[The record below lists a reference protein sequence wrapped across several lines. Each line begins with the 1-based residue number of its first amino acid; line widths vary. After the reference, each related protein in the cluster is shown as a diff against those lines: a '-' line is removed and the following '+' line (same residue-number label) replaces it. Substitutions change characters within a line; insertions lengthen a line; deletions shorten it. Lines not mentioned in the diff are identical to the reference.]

1 MSRKK
6 RPQVQQEQTRQKQES
21 HEQKEEKENP
31 QVQIQIPSNAPATTR
46 QRELLRLAVQREWL
60 YPNPFACD
68 HAKWK
73 NLTAG
78 EADQLL
84 AKWKNLT
91 AGEADQLL
99 ASLPRERLGILEREL
114 NEDQR
119 RRAEHGI
126 ARAIGR
132 GLEDVTRQ
140 IGHSI
145 DGGIS

>member
-6 RPQVQQEQTRQKQES
+6 QSQVQQEQTKQKQES
-21 HEQKEEKENP
+21 HEQKEEKENT
-31 QVQIQIPSNAPATTR
+31 QAQIQIPSNAPATTR

-68 HAKWK
+68 H
-73 NLTAG
+73 
-78 EADQLL
+78 

-132 GLEDVTRQ
+132 GLEDVIRQ

>member
-6 RPQVQQEQTRQKQES
+6 KSQMQQEQTRQNQES
-21 HEQKEEKENP
+21 HEQKEEKENTQA
-31 QVQIQIPSNAPATTR
+31 QVQIPSNAPATTR

-68 HAKWK
+68 H
-73 NLTAG
+73 
-78 EADQLL
+78 

>member
-6 RPQVQQEQTRQKQES
+6 KSQIQQKRTRQKQES
-21 HEQKEEKENP
+21 HEQKEEKENTQA
-31 QVQIQIPSNAPATTR
+31 QVQIPSNAPATTR

-84 AKWKNLT
+84 A
-91 AGEADQLL
+91 
-99 ASLPRERLGILEREL
+99 SLPRERLGILEREL
-114 NEDQR
+114 NEQQR

>member
-1 MSRKK
+1 MGRKK
-6 RPQVQQEQTRQKQES
+6 QSQVQQKHTRQNQES
-21 HEQKEEKENP
+21 HEQKEEKENT
-31 QVQIQIPSNAPATTR
+31 QAQIQIPSNAPATTR

-84 AKWKNLT
+84 A
-91 AGEADQLL
+91 
-99 ASLPRERLGILEREL
+99 SLPRERLGILEREL
-114 NEDQR
+114 NEEQR

-132 GLEDVTRQ
+132 GLEDVIRQ

>member
-6 RPQVQQEQTRQKQES
+6 KSQIQQKRTRQNQES
-21 HEQKEEKENP
+21 HEQKEEKENTQA
-31 QVQIQIPSNAPATTR
+31 QVQIPSNAPATTR

-84 AKWKNLT
+84 AT
-91 AGEADQLL
+91 
-99 ASLPRERLGILEREL
+99 LPRERLGILEREL
-114 NEDQR
+114 NEEQR

-140 IGHSI
+140 LGHSI

>member
-6 RPQVQQEQTRQKQES
+6 QPQMQQERTRQNQES
-21 HEQKEEKENP
+21 HEQKEEKEDTQA
-31 QVQIQIPSNAPATTR
+31 QVQIPSNAPATTR

-84 AKWKNLT
+84 A
-91 AGEADQLL
+91 
-99 ASLPRERLGILEREL
+99 SLPQERLGILEREL
-114 NEDQR
+114 NEEQR
-119 RRAEHGI
+119 RRTEHGI

>member
-6 RPQVQQEQTRQKQES
+6 KSQMQQEQTRQNQES
-21 HEQKEEKENP
+21 HEQKEEKENT
-31 QVQIQIPSNAPATTR
+31 QAQIQIPSNAPATTR

-84 AKWKNLT
+84 A
-91 AGEADQLL
+91 
-99 ASLPRERLGILEREL
+99 SLPRERLGILEREL
-114 NEDQR
+114 NEEQR

>member
-6 RPQVQQEQTRQKQES
+6 QPQVQQEQTKRNQES
-21 HEQKEEKENP
+21 HEQKEEKENT
-31 QVQIQIPSNAPATTR
+31 QAQIQIPSNAPATTR
-46 QRELLRLAVQREWL
+46 QRGLLRLAVQREWL

-84 AKWKNLT
+84 A
-91 AGEADQLL
+91 
-99 ASLPRERLGILEREL
+99 SLPRERLGILEREL
-114 NEDQR
+114 NEEQR

>member
-6 RPQVQQEQTRQKQES
+6 KSQIQQKRTRQNQES
-21 HEQKEEKENP
+21 HEQKEEKENTQA
-31 QVQIQIPSNAPATTR
+31 QVQIPSNAPATTR

-60 YPNPFACD
+60 HPNPFACY
-68 HAKWK
+68 H
-73 NLTAG
+73 
-78 EADQLL
+78 

-114 NEDQR
+114 NEEQR

-140 IGHSI
+140 IGHSM

>member
-6 RPQVQQEQTRQKQES
+6 RPQVQQEQIKQKQES
-21 HEQKEEKENP
+21 HEQKEEKENT
-31 QVQIQIPSNAPATTR
+31 QAQIQIPSNAPATTR

-84 AKWKNLT
+84 A
-91 AGEADQLL
+91 
-99 ASLPRERLGILEREL
+99 SLPQERLGILEREL
-114 NEDQR
+114 NEEQR

>member
-6 RPQVQQEQTRQKQES
+6 QPQVQQEQTRQKQEF
-21 HEQKEEKENP
+21 HEQKEEKENT
-31 QVQIQIPSNAPATTR
+31 QAQAQIPSNAAATPR

-60 YPNPFACD
+60 HPNPFACD

-84 AKWKNLT
+84 AL
-91 AGEADQLL
+91 
-99 ASLPRERLGILEREL
+99 LPRERLGILEREL
-114 NEDQR
+114 NEEQR
-119 RRAEHGI
+119 KRTEHSV
-126 ARAIGR
+126 ARTIGR
-132 GLEDVTRQ
+132 GLEDAIRQ

>member
-6 RPQVQQEQTRQKQES
+6 KSQMQQEQTKRNQES
-21 HEQKEEKENP
+21 HEQKQEKENT
-31 QVQIQIPSNAPATTR
+31 QAQSQISPDAPATTR

-84 AKWKNLT
+84 A
-91 AGEADQLL
+91 
-99 ASLPRERLGILEREL
+99 SLPQERLGILEREL
-114 NEDQR
+114 NEEQR
-119 RRAEHGI
+119 RRADHGI

-132 GLEDVTRQ
+132 GLEDVIRQ

>member
-1 MSRKK
+1 M
-6 RPQVQQEQTRQKQES
+6 QQEQTRQKQKS
-21 HEQKEEKENP
+21 HEQKEEKENTQA
-31 QVQIQIPSNAPATTR
+31 QVQIPSNTPATTR
-46 QRELLRLAVQREWL
+46 QRELLRLAVQREWFH
-60 YPNPFACD
+60 PNPFACD
-68 HAKWK
+68 HAKWR

-78 EADQLL
+78 EADQLF
-84 AKWKNLT
+84 
-91 AGEADQLL
+91 

-114 NEDQR
+114 NEELC
-119 RRAEHGI
+119 RRADHGI

>member
-6 RPQVQQEQTRQKQES
+6 QPQVQQEQTRQKQES
-21 HEQKEEKENP
+21 HEQKEEKENT
-31 QVQIQIPSNAPATTR
+31 QAQIQIPSNAPATTR

-84 AKWKNLT
+84 A
-91 AGEADQLL
+91 
-99 ASLPRERLGILEREL
+99 SLPRERLGVLEREL
-114 NEDQR
+114 NEEQR
-119 RRAEHGI
+119 RRSEHGI

-132 GLEDVTRQ
+132 ALEDVTRQ
-140 IGHSI
+140 LGHSI

>member
-6 RPQVQQEQTRQKQES
+6 KSQMQQEQTKRNQES
-21 HEQKEEKENP
+21 HEQKQEKENT
-31 QVQIQIPSNAPATTR
+31 QAQSQISPDAPATTR
-46 QRELLRLAVQREWL
+46 QRELLRLAVQKEWL

-68 HAKWK
+68 H
-73 NLTAG
+73 
-78 EADQLL
+78 

-114 NEDQR
+114 NEEQR

-145 DGGIS
+145 DGGRGPHHRNG

>member
-6 RPQVQQEQTRQKQES
+6 QPQMQQERTRQNQES
-21 HEQKEEKENP
+21 HEQKEEKENT
-31 QVQIQIPSNAPATTR
+31 QAQIQIPSNAPATTR

-60 YPNPFACD
+60 YPNPFFCD

-84 AKWKNLT
+84 A
-91 AGEADQLL
+91 
-99 ASLPRERLGILEREL
+99 SLPQERLGILEREL
-114 NEDQR
+114 NEEQR
-119 RRAEHGI
+119 RRTEHGI

>member
-6 RPQVQQEQTRQKQES
+6 QSQVQQEQTKQKQES
-21 HEQKEEKENP
+21 HEQKEEKENT
-31 QVQIQIPSNAPATTR
+31 QAQIQIPSNAPATTR

-84 AKWKNLT
+84 A
-91 AGEADQLL
+91 
-99 ASLPRERLGILEREL
+99 SLPRERLGILEREL
-114 NEDQR
+114 NEEQR

-132 GLEDVTRQ
+132 GLEDVIRQ

>member
-6 RPQVQQEQTRQKQES
+6 QSQVQQEQTKQKQES
-21 HEQKEEKENP
+21 HEQKEEKENT
-31 QVQIQIPSNAPATTR
+31 QAQIQIPSNALATTR

-84 AKWKNLT
+84 A
-91 AGEADQLL
+91 
-99 ASLPRERLGILEREL
+99 SLPRERLGILEREL
-114 NEDQR
+114 NEEQR

-132 GLEDVTRQ
+132 GLEDVIRQ

>member
-6 RPQVQQEQTRQKQES
+6 KSQMQQEPNQRNQES
-21 HEQKEEKENP
+21 HEQKEEKENTQA
-31 QVQIQIPSNAPATTR
+31 QVQIPSNAPATTR

-60 YPNPFACD
+60 HPNPFA
-68 HAKWK
+68 
-73 NLTAG
+73 
-78 EADQLL
+78 
-84 AKWKNLT
+84 KNLT

-114 NEDQR
+114 NEEQR

>member
-6 RPQVQQEQTRQKQES
+6 QPQVQQEQTRQNQES
-21 HEQKEEKENP
+21 HEQKEEKENT
-31 QVQIQIPSNAPATTR
+31 QAQIQIPSNAPATTR

-84 AKWKNLT
+84 A
-91 AGEADQLL
+91 
-99 ASLPRERLGILEREL
+99 SLPRERLGILEREL
-114 NEDQR
+114 NEEQR

-132 GLEDVTRQ
+132 GLEDVIRQ

>member
-6 RPQVQQEQTRQKQES
+6 QSQVQQEQTKQKQES
-21 HEQKEEKENP
+21 HEQKEEKENT
-31 QVQIQIPSNAPATTR
+31 QAQIQIPSNAPATTR

-84 AKWKNLT
+84 AT
-91 AGEADQLL
+91 
-99 ASLPRERLGILEREL
+99 LPRERLGILEREL
-114 NEDQR
+114 NEEQR

-132 GLEDVTRQ
+132 GLEDVIRQ

>member
-6 RPQVQQEQTRQKQES
+6 QSQVQQEQTRQKQES
-21 HEQKEEKENP
+21 HEQKEEKENT
-31 QVQIQIPSNAPATTR
+31 QAQIQIPSNAPATTR

-84 AKWKNLT
+84 A
-91 AGEADQLL
+91 
-99 ASLPRERLGILEREL
+99 SLPRERLGILEREL
-114 NEDQR
+114 NEEQR

-132 GLEDVTRQ
+132 GLEDVIRQ

>member
-6 RPQVQQEQTRQKQES
+6 QSQVQQEQTKQKQES
-21 HEQKEEKENP
+21 HEQKEEKENT
-31 QVQIQIPSNAPATTR
+31 QAQIQIPSNAPATTR

-84 AKWKNLT
+84 A
-91 AGEADQLL
+91 
-99 ASLPRERLGILEREL
+99 SLPRERLGILEREL
-114 NEDQR
+114 NEEQR

-126 ARAIGR
+126 ARAIER
-132 GLEDVTRQ
+132 GLEDVIRQ

>member
-60 YPNPFACD
+60 YPPNPFACD
-68 HAKWK
+68 H
-73 NLTAG
+73 
-78 EADQLL
+78 

-114 NEDQR
+114 NEQQR

>member
-1 MSRKK
+1 MSREK
-6 RPQVQQEQTRQKQES
+6 QTQMQLEQTRQKQKS
-21 HEQKEEKENP
+21 HERKEEKENT
-31 QVQIQIPSNAPATTR
+31 QAQAEIPSNAPATTR

-60 YPNPFACD
+60 HPNPFACD
-68 HAKWK
+68 HAKWR

-78 EADQLL
+78 EADQLF
-84 AKWKNLT
+84 
-91 AGEADQLL
+91 

-114 NEDQR
+114 NEEVC
-119 RRAEHGI
+119 RRADHGI

-140 IGHSI
+140 LGHSI

>member
-6 RPQVQQEQTRQKQES
+6 QPQMQQERTRQNQES
-21 HEQKEEKENP
+21 HEQKEEKENT
-31 QVQIQIPSNAPATTR
+31 QAQIQIPSNAPATTR

-60 YPNPFACD
+60 HPNPFACD
-68 HAKWK
+68 HV
-73 NLTAG
+73 
-78 EADQLL
+78 
-84 AKWKNLT
+84 KWKNLT

-99 ASLPRERLGILEREL
+99 ASLPQERLGILEREL
-114 NEDQR
+114 NEEQR
-119 RRAEHGI
+119 RRTEHGI

>member
-6 RPQVQQEQTRQKQES
+6 KSQIQQERTRQNQES
-21 HEQKEEKENP
+21 HEQKEEKENTQA
-31 QVQIQIPSNAPATTR
+31 QVQIPSNAPATTR

-84 AKWKNLT
+84 A
-91 AGEADQLL
+91 
-99 ASLPRERLGILEREL
+99 SLPRERLGILEREL
-114 NEDQR
+114 NEEQR

>member
-21 HEQKEEKENP
+21 HEQKEEKEDTQA
-31 QVQIQIPSNAPATTR
+31 QVQIPSNAPATTR

-84 AKWKNLT
+84 A
-91 AGEADQLL
+91 
-99 ASLPRERLGILEREL
+99 SLPRERLDILEREL
-114 NEDQR
+114 NEEQR
-119 RRAEHGI
+119 RMAEHGI

-132 GLEDVTRQ
+132 GLEDATRQ

>member
-84 AKWKNLT
+84 A
-91 AGEADQLL
+91 
-99 ASLPRERLGILEREL
+99 SLPRERLGILEREL
-114 NEDQR
+114 NEQQR

-140 IGHSI
+140 LGHSI

>member
-6 RPQVQQEQTRQKQES
+6 QSQVQQEQTKQKQES
-21 HEQKEEKENP
+21 HEQKEEKENT
-31 QVQIQIPSNAPATTR
+31 QAQIQIPSNAPATTR

-84 AKWKNLT
+84 A
-91 AGEADQLL
+91 
-99 ASLPRERLGILEREL
+99 SLPRERLGILEREL
-114 NEDQR
+114 NEEQR
-119 RRAEHGI
+119 RRADHGI

-132 GLEDVTRQ
+132 GLEDVIRQ

>member
-60 YPNPFACD
+60 HPNPFACD

-78 EADQLL
+78 EADR
-84 AKWKNLT
+84 
-91 AGEADQLL
+91 LL
-99 ASLPRERLGILEREL
+99 ASLPPERLGVLEREL
-114 NEDQR
+114 MKPGRMYADR
-119 RRAEHGI
+119 GI
-126 ARAIGR
+126 ARGIGR
-132 GLEDVTRQ
+132 TLEGAVRQ

>member
-84 AKWKNLT
+84 A
-91 AGEADQLL
+91 
-99 ASLPRERLGILEREL
+99 SLPRERLGILEREL
-114 NEDQR
+114 NEEQR
-119 RRAEHGI
+119 RRADHGI

-132 GLEDVTRQ
+132 GLEDVIRQ

>member
-6 RPQVQQEQTRQKQES
+6 KSQMQQEPNQRNQES
-21 HEQKEEKENP
+21 HEQKEEKENTQA
-31 QVQIQIPSNAPATTR
+31 QVQIPSNAPATTR

-84 AKWKNLT
+84 AT
-91 AGEADQLL
+91 
-99 ASLPRERLGILEREL
+99 LPRERLGILEREL
-114 NEDQR
+114 NEEQR

-140 IGHSI
+140 LGHSI

>member
-84 AKWKNLT
+84 A
-91 AGEADQLL
+91 
-99 ASLPRERLGILEREL
+99 SLPRERLGILEREL
-114 NEDQR
+114 NEQQR

>member
-84 AKWKNLT
+84 A
-91 AGEADQLL
+91 
-99 ASLPRERLGILEREL
+99 SLPRERLGILEREL
-114 NEDQR
+114 NEQQR

-145 DGGIS
+145 DGGTSRKKQ

>member
-6 RPQVQQEQTRQKQES
+6 QPQVQQEQTRQKQES
-21 HEQKEEKENP
+21 HEQKEEKENT
-31 QVQIQIPSNAPATTR
+31 QAQIQIPSNAPATTR

-68 HAKWK
+68 H
-73 NLTAG
+73 
-78 EADQLL
+78 

-140 IGHSI
+140 LGHSI

>member
-6 RPQVQQEQTRQKQES
+6 QSQVQQEQTRQKQKS
-21 HEQKEEKENP
+21 HERKEEKENT
-31 QVQIQIPSNAPATTR
+31 QAQIQIPSNAPATTR

-84 AKWKNLT
+84 A
-91 AGEADQLL
+91 
-99 ASLPRERLGILEREL
+99 SLPRERLGILEREL
-114 NEDQR
+114 NEEQR

-132 GLEDVTRQ
+132 GLEDVIRQ

>member
-6 RPQVQQEQTRQKQES
+6 KSQIQQERTRQNQES
-21 HEQKEEKENP
+21 HEQKEEKENTQA
-31 QVQIQIPSNAPATTR
+31 QVQIPSNAPATPR

-84 AKWKNLT
+84 A
-91 AGEADQLL
+91 
-99 ASLPRERLGILEREL
+99 SLPRERLGILEREL
-114 NEDQR
+114 NEEQR